1 MLEEVEMAGFTIGKV
16 AKASGVGVE
25 TIRFYQR
32 SGLINEPTPIRTS
45 FREYP
50 AATVDRIRFIK
61 RAQNLGFTLTEI
73 QELLGLSEQPG
84 ASRREVKAI
93 AEAKLESIQQKI
105 ADLKQMEATLS
116 QLVHDCSGRGK
127 VPGCPIIEAIVGGTN
142 LCKHN
147 GT

>member
-1 MLEEVEMAGFTIGKV
+1 MAGFTIGKV

-61 RAQNLGFTLTEI
+61 RAQNLGFTLAEI
-73 QELLGLSEQPG
+73 
-84 ASRREVKAI
+84 
-93 AEAKLESIQQKI
+93 
-105 ADLKQMEATLS
+105 
-116 QLVHDCSGRGK
+116 
-127 VPGCPIIEAIVGGTN
+127 
-142 LCKHN
+142 
-147 GT
+147 